1 MEINLADLAP
11 AKRYG
16 ILASLIIPRPIALV
30 STISKDGVKN
40 AAPFS
45 FFNVFGSK
53 PPILAVAPGDRSPGI
68 PKDTARNIRDTG
80 EFVVNMV
87 DPTLA
92 EGMNLAAASLPPETS
107 EFASAGFT
115 AKPATQIK
123 APLIREAPVSF
134 ECKEHTTLQIGSNR
148 LVIGEI
154 LVAHI
159 RDGIL
164 DPESYRRID
173 DAPYFP
179 IGRMHSPDWY
189 CETNSLFSMSRPN

>member
-1 MEINLADLAP
+1 MEISLAELAP
-11 AKRYG
+11 AKRYS

-30 STISKDGVKN
+30 STISSEGVHN

-53 PPILAVAPGDRSPGI
+53 PPILALAPGDRTPGI
-68 PKDTARNIRDTG
+68 PKDTARNIRESG
-80 EFVVNMV
+80 QFVVNMV
-87 DPTLA
+87 DRPIA
-92 EGMNLAAASLPPETS
+92 NGMNQAAASLPPEIS
-107 EFASAGFT
+107 EFALAGFT
-115 AKPATQIK
+115 AKASTQI
-123 APLIREAPVSF
+123 APPRIAEAPVSF
-134 ECKEHTTLQIGSNR
+134 ECREHTTLQIGANR

-164 DPESYRRID
+164 DPNTYRRID
-173 DAPYFP
+173 DDSYSP

-189 CETNSLFSMSRPN
+189 CETKSLFSLSRPD